1 VVSESPHPDPRR
13 EEMRAEKEVF
23 ERERS
28 GQEMVSGWTTP
39 RCIVIDI
46 LGVEIYICAFCW

>member
-23 ERERS
+23 EREEWVRDGIRMDDS
-28 GQEMVSGWTTP
+28 ALY
-39 RCIVIDI
+39 CD
-46 LGVEIYICAFCW
+46 